1 MTARLFVP
9 AALALS
15 VLAAGCATKSY
26 VREQIKQSEGRTG
39 DSVTRLDS
47 SVSQERGRID
57 GLVVQVT
64 DVSKRATEAGE
75 LAGQAQNRAEAAT
88 AKADAA
94 NESAGQALARADQTD
109 SRLTRLWS
117 NRNRWN
123 AGDTAVIRFGFN
135 RSQLDDRGE
144 TALLDV
150 VRQLQD
156 NPNLIVALEGYTD
169 SQGPADY
176 NIQLSQRRVESV
188 RRFLVEKGVELHR
201 IQSIGLGAVR
211 PAAGYTTPKGRSE
224 NRRVAVK
231 LLVPV
236 E

>member
-57 GLVVQVT
+57 GLVVQV
-64 DVSKRATEAGE
+64 TEAGE

-211 PAAGYTTPKGRSE
+211 PAAENTTPKGRSE